1 MSPAPAMPIAFL
13 IAFASQWVGTAFNRL
28 TQIERGIRT
37 ITGVVFLLAG
47 LYYTLTHIYGLPGVL
62 D

>member
-1 MSPAPAMPIAFL
+1 MLVGLAG
-13 IAFASQWVGTAFNRL
+13 QWVGTAFNRL
-28 TQIERGIRT
+28 TQIERWIRT

-47 LYYTLTHIYGLPGVL
+47 LYYTLTHIYGVPGVL